1 MQNKVISIFIIAPV
15 EVFLL
20 ISNLPG
26 LLMGNENDIN
36 QIYETLPLVHETRK
50 PM

>member
-15 EVFLL
+15 EVCLL
-20 ISNLPG
+20 ISNLPD

-36 QIYETLPLVHETRK
+36 PIYETLPLVHVTRK